1 LDQQTLSAL
10 GISQAGSTTGQG
22 GSSYGNNNNNA
33 SDQKNLQ
40 QPSSGMK
47 K

>member
-10 GISQAGSTTGQG
+10 GISQAGSTTGQAAQA
-22 GSSYGNNNNNA
+22 GNNNNNA
-33 SDQKNLQ
+33 SYQKNLQ